1 MGYWY
6 QKIETI
12 RNQKGKM
19 WMANQFAGTLRSA
32 WMLVR
37 AIAVISS
44 SIATIV
50 STMLPLFLYSSLSAS
65 YLTAIFILL
74 AIGAFLIHGLLTHAF
89 NDYADYLSGTD
100 EHSPAILSGGSRV
113 LQTNAM
119 SLKSLWLVGKWL
131 TIALMGIAV
140 LCFILGYIK
149 VGVLLLIGVWAAASY
164 SLPPLSLSYKPF
176 LGEWLSLFPSI
187 FLLGLGGAWLALGT
201 IPEWALQNAFINA
214 MICLAWV
221 MVHHIP
227 DREADMQAS
236 PEKRTTVV
244 WFTRKFG
251 SPYAHMPAVCYLV
264 ISGLTIFWLGSDR
277 LLAAAGLAVLM
288 AVSLIL
294 VSRMDN
300 SNPEHV
306 SAVEKTL
313 LLIAMISAG
322 WLGIFI

>member
-1 MGYWY
+1 
-6 QKIETI
+6 
-12 RNQKGKM
+12 
-19 WMANQFAGTLRSA
+19 MASQFAGTLRSA

-44 SIATIV
+44 SIATV
-50 STMLPLFLYSSLSAS
+50 FSTMLPLFLYSSLSAS
-65 YLTAIFILL
+65 YLSAIFILM
-74 AIGAFLIHGLLTHAF
+74 AVGAFLIHGLLTHAF

-131 TIALMGIAV
+131 AVLLTGTAV
-140 LCFILGYIK
+140 LCFIFGNIK

-187 FLLGLGGAWLALGT
+187 FLLGLGGAWLALGS

-251 SPYAHMPAVCYLV
+251 SPYAHIPAVCYLM
-264 ISGLTIFWLGSDR
+264 ISGLAIFWLGSDR
-277 LLAAAGLAVLM
+277 LWAAIGLAVLI
-288 AVSLIL
+288 AVSLVL

-300 SNPEHV
+300 SNPGHV
-306 SAVEKTL
+306 SAVEKIL

>member
-1 MGYWY
+1 
-6 QKIETI
+6 
-12 RNQKGKM
+12 
-19 WMANQFAGTLRSA
+19 MANQFAGTLRSA

-131 TIALMGIAV
+131 AIALIGTAI
-140 LCFILGYIK
+140 LCFIVGYIK
-149 VGVLLLIGVWAAASY
+149 VGVLLVIGVWAAASY

-187 FLLGLGGAWLALGT
+187 LSLGLGGAWLALGA

-227 DREADMQAS
+227 DREADMQAF

-251 SPYAHMPAVCYLV
+251 SSYAHMPAVCYLV
-264 ISGLTIFWLGSDR
+264 ISGLTIFWLGTDR
-277 LLAAAGLAVLM
+277 LWAAAGLTVLM

-294 VSRMDN
+294 VIRMDN
-300 SNPEHV
+300 SNPGHV

-313 LLIAMISAG
+313 LLIAMLSAG

>member
-1 MGYWY
+1 MDG
-6 QKIETI
+6 Q
-12 RNQKGKM
+12 
-19 WMANQFAGTLRSA
+19 S
-32 WMLVR
+32 VR
-37 AIAVISS
+37 RDAAQCLDACSCHCCYIFKHRYNCLYHAP
-44 SIATIV
+44 A
-50 STMLPLFLYSSLSAS
+50 FLYSSLSAS

-131 TIALMGIAV
+131 AIALMVIAV
-140 LCFILGYIK
+140 LCFTLGYIK
-149 VGVLLLIGVWAAASY
+149 VGVLLVIGVWAAASY

-187 FLLGLGGAWLALGT
+187 FSLGLGGAWLALGA

-251 SPYAHMPAVCYLV
+251 SLYAHVPAVCYLA
-264 ISGLTIFWLGSDR
+264 ISGLTVFWLGTDR
-277 LLAAAGLAVLM
+277 LWAAAGLALLI

-294 VSRMDN
+294 VIRMDN

-306 SAVEKTL
+306 SAVEKSL
-313 LLIAMISAG
+313 LLIAMLSAG